1 MLTPSDFKKRYENI
15 DVRLNDGS
23 PVTVKVNKY
32 RLAGKNVNA
41 TARSAFLAA
50 LAKRGIDTPCASTQT
65 RELRVLIRESPSTRT
80 HSRSIG
86 RT

>member
-1 MLTPSDFKKRYENI
+1 MLTASNYKKRYENI
-15 DVRLNDGS
+15 DVQLKDGR

-32 RLAGKNVNA
+32 RLAGNNVNT

-50 LAKRGIDTPCASTQT
+50 LAKHGIDTPCASTPT
-65 RELRVLIRESPSTRT
+65 SGLRVLIRESPSTRT
-80 HSRSIG
+80 HSRSIS